1 MKDVAKSFKVLGA
14 RCIVKEVRESKET
27 ASGIIIQGRDKEQT
41 NHGIVLIVGDG
52 AILEDGTVVPMKV
65 KPGDHVLYSSFS
77 GAPVKVNK
85 DDDDTYLILNER
97 DIYCVYMPE

>member
-1 MKDVAKSFKVLGA
+1 MKDVATSFKVLGA
-14 RCIVKEVRESKET
+14 RCIVKEIRESNET
-27 ASGIIIQGRDKEQT
+27 ASGIIIQNRDKEQT

-97 DIYCVYMPE
+97 DIYCVYLAD